1 MAKDPTAFR
10 ERFKAYKDG
19 KSVKE
24 IYDGGLP
31 RYAEGTPDFSD
42 EEAMEYILQL
52 ENPHRIGYS
61 KGIWRTPKDSS
72 KYDVHQ
78 IGGGLDIR

>member
-42 EEAMEYILQL
+42 EEAMEYIL
-52 ENPHRIGYS
+52 
-61 KGIWRTPKDSS
+61 
-72 KYDVHQ
+72 
-78 IGGGLDIR
+78 